1 MNSKG
6 FSLFPFVLFIIL
18 FILSGLIYNDFYAI
32 SSVFWMLLVLFVTFI
47 SFKGTFNDKLQALFT
62 GFADKNILTMCV
74 IFLLSGAFTSLA
86 KSLGAIEYIS
96 YLLLEYVPSS
106 YFLIVVF
113 ILACV
118 LSFSLGTSVG
128 TIIALAPI
136 IFELGQTDAE
146 TLVLLAGGLL
156 GGAMFGDNLSFIS
169 DTTIAATQTM
179 EVRMIDK
186 FKANGLLAGLAGI
199 ITIFL
204 LSFYKF
210 NGNIVNL
217 ESVNTSWWVLLPY
230 MILLVL
236 AFCGWHV
243 VKVLSIAVLSSFV
256 LLFIDT
262 PDLVKYASTIMD
274 GIQNVFEIVVLSLL
288 IGGLV
293 QLIKEQGGIDWLIEK
308 LHQIIQKSKA
318 KVPFVLALLT
328 SLINVA
334 VANNTI
340 ALMIV
345 GPIANKIS
353 TKYDMDKP
361 RMTSLIDIVSCVTQG
376 LLPYGAQV
384 LILVT
389 LLENQVDYLQLVTH
403 SFYIWSLFLV
413 TFLSFVFYH
422 RKKANLK
429 M

>member
-156 GGAMFGDNLSFIS
+156 GEQCLVIIYHLF
-169 DTTIAATQTM
+169 QT
-179 EVRMIDK
+179 
-186 FKANGLLAGLAGI
+186 
-199 ITIFL
+199 
-204 LSFYKF
+204 
-210 NGNIVNL
+210 
-217 ESVNTSWWVLLPY
+217 
-230 MILLVL
+230 
-236 AFCGWHV
+236 
-243 VKVLSIAVLSSFV
+243 
-256 LLFIDT
+256 
-262 PDLVKYASTIMD
+262 
-274 GIQNVFEIVVLSLL
+274 
-288 IGGLV
+288 
-293 QLIKEQGGIDWLIEK
+293 
-308 LHQIIQKSKA
+308 
-318 KVPFVLALLT
+318 
-328 SLINVA
+328 
-334 VANNTI
+334 
-340 ALMIV
+340 
-345 GPIANKIS
+345 
-353 TKYDMDKP
+353 
-361 RMTSLIDIVSCVTQG
+361 
-376 LLPYGAQV
+376 
-384 LILVT
+384 
-389 LLENQVDYLQLVTH
+389 LQLPQ
-403 SFYIWSLFLV
+403 
-413 TFLSFVFYH
+413 
-422 RKKANLK
+422 LK
-429 M
+429 PWKFE

>member
-6 FSLFPFVLFIIL
+6 FTLFPFVLFIIL

-32 SSVFWMLLVLFVTFI
+32 SSVFWMLLVLFVTFT

-86 KSLGAIEYIS
+86 KALGAIEYIS

-113 ILACV
+113 LLACV

-136 IFELGQTDAE
+136 IYELGKTDAE

-199 ITIFL
+199 ITIFI

-243 VKVLSIAVLSSFV
+243 VKVLSIAVFSSFV

-262 PDLVKYASTIMD
+262 PDLVKHASTIMD

-353 TKYDMDKP
+353 TKYNMDKP

-389 LLENQVDYLQLVTH
+389 LLENQVDYLQLLTH

-422 RKKANLK
+422 RKNANLK